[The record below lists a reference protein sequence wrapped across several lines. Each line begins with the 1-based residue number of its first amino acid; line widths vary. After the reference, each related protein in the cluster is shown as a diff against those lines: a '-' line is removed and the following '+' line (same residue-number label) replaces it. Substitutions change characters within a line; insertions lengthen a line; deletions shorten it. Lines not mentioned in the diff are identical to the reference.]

1 MMISPENY
9 YEEYLRE
16 KDAKQII
23 SIIRGLKNEMG
34 RLKNIMEHPDY
45 GTELTV
51 CPSEAVRLS
60 CTREY
65 LERAKQ
71 ALVEVGGT
79 YTPSQAELRA
89 LDFTNNIDHISNFSF
104 SIGGYFGGY
113 NTYVANLSGK
123 ELRFES
129 QHWEISKLMGV
140 FDEDGEPLSR
150 ETFIEGIR
158 KLHMGEW
165 MRSYSLKR
173 FGYMVLDG
181 TQWEVEIE
189 YDNGHRNVRF
199 DGDNSY
205 PYNFND
211 LKVLFGIEEDSED
224 DEIINKFEFEEDNQ

>member
-34 RLKNIMEHPDY
+34 RLKNIMEHPNY
-45 GTELTV
+45 GTESKV
-51 CPSEAVRLS
+51 CPSESVRLS

-89 LDFTNNIDHISNFSF
+89 LDFTDNIYHISRFLF

-113 NTYVANLSGK
+113 NTYVANLSGNK
-123 ELRFES
+123 LKFES
-129 QHWEISKLMGV
+129 QHWEISKPVEV
-140 FDEDGEPLSR
+140 FDEDGEPLTK
-150 ETFIEGIR
+150 ETFLEGIR
-158 KLHMGEW
+158 RLNMGEW
-165 MRSYSLKR
+165 MRRYSPKR
-173 FGYMVLDG
+173 FGFMVLDG
-181 TQWEVEIE
+181 TQWEIEIE

-211 LKVLFGIEEDSED
+211 LQALFGIPEDSED
-224 DEIINKFEFEEDNQ
+224 DE

>member
-1 MMISPENY
+1 MMISPESY
-9 YEEYLRE
+9 YEDNLRE
-16 KDAKQII
+16 KDAKQIMT
-23 SIIRGLKNEMG
+23 IIRGLKNEMG

-71 ALVEVGGT
+71 ALVEAGGT

-89 LDFTNNIDHISNFSF
+89 LDFTDSIDHISKFSF

-113 NTYVANLSGK
+113 NTYVANLFGN
-123 ELRFES
+123 ELKFES
-129 QHWEISKLMGV
+129 QHWEISKSMGV

-150 ETFIEGIR
+150 ETFLEGIR

-211 LKVLFGIEEDSED
+211 LKVLFGIQEDSQD
-224 DEIINKFEFEEDNQ
+224 DE

>member
-1 MMISPENY
+1 MMISPESY
-9 YEEYLRE
+9 YEDNLRE
-16 KDAKQII
+16 KDAKQIRT
-23 SIIRGLKNEMG
+23 IIRGLKNEMG

-45 GTELTV
+45 GTELTA

-65 LERAKQ
+65 LERSKQ
-71 ALVEVGGT
+71 ALVEAGGT
-79 YTPSQAELRA
+79 YTPSQAELHA
-89 LDFTNNIDHISNFSF
+89 LDFTDNIDHISKFSF

-113 NTYVANLSGK
+113 NTYVANLSGN

-129 QHWEISKLMGV
+129 QHWEISKPMGV

-150 ETFIEGIR
+150 ETFLEGIR

-211 LKVLFGIEEDSED
+211 LKVLFGIKEASED
-224 DEIINKFEFEEDNQ
+224 EE

>member
-1 MMISPENY
+1 MMISPESY
-9 YEEYLRE
+9 YEDNLRE
-16 KDAKQII
+16 KDAKQIRT
-23 SIIRGLKNEMG
+23 IIRGLKNEMG

-45 GTELTV
+45 GTELTA

-65 LERAKQ
+65 LGRSKQ
-71 ALVEVGGT
+71 ALVEAGGT

-89 LDFTNNIDHISNFSF
+89 LDFTDNIDHISKFSF

-113 NTYVANLSGK
+113 NTYVANLSGN

-129 QHWEISKLMGV
+129 QHWEISKPMGV

-150 ETFIEGIR
+150 ETFLEGIR

-211 LKVLFGIEEDSED
+211 LKVLFGIKEDSED
-224 DEIINKFEFEEDNQ
+224 EE

>member
-1 MMISPENY
+1 MMISPESY
-9 YEEYLRE
+9 YEDNLRE
-16 KDAKQII
+16 KDAKQIMT
-23 SIIRGLKNEMG
+23 IIRGLKNEMG

-71 ALVEVGGT
+71 ALVEAGGT

-89 LDFTNNIDHISNFSF
+89 LDFTDSIDHISKFSF

-113 NTYVANLSGK
+113 NTYVANLFGN
-123 ELRFES
+123 ELKFES
-129 QHWEISKLMGV
+129 QHWEISKSMGV

-150 ETFIEGIR
+150 ETFLEGIR

-173 FGYMVLDG
+173 FGYMV
-181 TQWEVEIE
+181 
-189 YDNGHRNVRF
+189 
-199 DGDNSY
+199 
-205 PYNFND
+205 
-211 LKVLFGIEEDSED
+211 
-224 DEIINKFEFEEDNQ
+224 

>member
-1 MMISPENY
+1 MMISPESY
-9 YEEYLRE
+9 YEDNLRE
-16 KDAKQII
+16 KDAQQIMT
-23 SIIRGLKNEMG
+23 IIRGLKNEMG

-71 ALVEVGGT
+71 ALVEAGGT
-79 YTPSQAELRA
+79 YTPSQAELRT
-89 LDFTNNIDHISNFSF
+89 LDFTDNIDHISKFSF

-113 NTYVANLSGK
+113 NTYVANLSGN

-129 QHWEISKLMGV
+129 QHWEISKPMGV
-140 FDEDGEPLSR
+140 FDEDGEPLSK
-150 ETFIEGIR
+150 EIFIEGIR
-158 KLHMGEW
+158 KFHMGEW

-211 LKVLFGIEEDSED
+211 LQALFGIPEDSED
-224 DEIINKFEFEEDNQ
+224 DE

>member
-9 YEEYLRE
+9 CEEYLRE
-16 KDAKQII
+16 KDAKQIL

-34 RLKNIMEHPDY
+34 HLKNIMEHPDY
-45 GTELTV
+45 GTESKV
-51 CPSEAVRLS
+51 CPSESVRLS

-79 YTPSQAELRA
+79 YNPSRTELRT
-89 LDFTNNIDHISNFSF
+89 LDFISNVNHISKFTF
-104 SIGGYFGGY
+104 SIGGFFGGY
-113 NTYVANLSGK
+113 NTYIADLSGN
-123 ELRFES
+123 ELKFES
-129 QHWEISKLMGV
+129 QHWEISKSMGV

-150 ETFIEGIR
+150 ETFLEGIR

-211 LKVLFGIEEDSED
+211 LKVLFGIQEDSQD
-224 DEIINKFEFEEDNQ
+224 DE

>member
-1 MMISPENY
+1 MMISLESY
-9 YEEYLRE
+9 YEENLKE
-16 KDAKQII
+16 KDAKQIMA
-23 SIIRGLKNEMG
+23 IIRGLKNEMG
-34 RLKNIMEHPDY
+34 HLKNIMEHPDY
-45 GTELTV
+45 GTELIM

-71 ALVEVGGT
+71 ALVEAGGT

-89 LDFTNNIDHISNFSF
+89 LDFTDNINHISRFTLY
-104 SIGGYFGGY
+104 IGGYFGGY
-113 NTYVANLSGK
+113 NTYVANLSGN
-123 ELRFES
+123 ELKFEL
-129 QHWEISKLMGV
+129 QHWEISKPMEI
-140 FDEDGEPLSR
+140 FDEDGEPL
-150 ETFIEGIR
+150 TKKIFLKGIQ

-165 MRSYSLKR
+165 MRNYSLKR

-199 DGDNSY
+199 NGDNAY

-211 LKVLFGIEEDSED
+211 LKVLFGIKEDSED
-224 DEIINKFEFEEDNQ
+224 EE